1 MDWWRSI
8 GLQQSLIYSRRLL
21 RMDRHPKHNFNFGE
35 NWMWTYKNHR
45 TFQLQNISWR
55 REDSFWC
62 CFQCWRN
69 VFTYIWNRGGKELVS
84 AIAKENLN
92 KVWTKTVSLFHIP
105 KLGAFNASSS
115 QVEEVAKKVETIKE
129 SQRKTKLK
137 GINSKPCL
145 KFLF

>member
-1 MDWWRSI
+1 
-8 GLQQSLIYSRRLL
+8 
-21 RMDRHPKHNFNFGE
+21 
-35 NWMWTYKNHR
+35 
-45 TFQLQNISWR
+45 
-55 REDSFWC
+55 
-62 CFQCWRN
+62 
-69 VFTYIWNRGGKELVS
+69 
-84 AIAKENLN
+84 
-92 KVWTKTVSLFHIP
+92 VSLFHIP